1 MNWSE
6 TEIENEGEGE
16 GQAAPAP
23 AAPATNKDTG
33 ALFLGDTGRLP
44 AEARR
49 ALCQLLAGPSVDAQ
63 RQPTQ
68 WTALLRHE
76 DAVRSLL
83 CELFL
88 ELVLDRDGGIAFT
101 RQADTAELDS
111 PTLLRSA
118 PLTFIESVLLLHLRQ
133 QLAEADTRGER
144 AVVEELELVEAMSIY
159 QKNVS
164 TDQAGYGKR
173 VAAAIAKM
181 RENQLLSKLRGSED
195 RYEISPALKLLFSAE
210 DVQTLGEAYRQLREG
225 EPAPA
230 EAEAVSE
237 DADE

>member
-6 TEIENEGEGE
+6 TDPELA
-16 GQAAPAP
+16 QSSPAHVP
-23 AAPATNKDTG
+23 AQDGP
-33 ALFLGDTGRLP
+33 LFHGDTGMLTF
-44 AEARR
+44 EARR

-63 RQPTQ
+63 RQPAQ
-68 WTALLRHE
+68 WAAL
-76 DAVRSLL
+76 VRNEEAIRSVLA
-83 CELFL
+83 ELFL

-111 PTLLRSA
+111 PSLLRSA
-118 PLTFIESVLLLHLRQ
+118 PLTFIESVLLLFLRQ

-144 AVVEELELVEAMSIY
+144 AVVAEYELVEAMSIY
-159 QKNVS
+159 QRNVS
-164 TDQAGYGKR
+164 TDQAGYAKR

-181 RENQLLSKLRGSED
+181 RDNQLLSRLRGSED

-210 DVQTLGEAYRQLREG
+210 DVQALTEAYRQLREG
-225 EPAPA
+225 GQ
-230 EAEAVSE
+230 AVGD

>member
-6 TEIENEGEGE
+6 TELETEADAE
-16 GQAAPAP
+16 AAPVATPP
-23 AAPATNKDTG
+23 AAKANG
-33 ALFLGDTGRLP
+33 ALFLGDTGTLP

-68 WTALLRHE
+68 WAALLRHE
-76 DAVRSLL
+76 DAARSLL
-83 CELFL
+83 SELFL

-101 RQADTAELDS
+101 RQADTAEVDS

-118 PLTFIESVLLLHLRQ
+118 PLTFIESVLLLFLRQ

-144 AVVEELELVEAMSIY
+144 AVVEELQLVEAMSIY

-173 VAAAIAKM
+173 VSAAIAKM

-210 DVQTLGEAYRQLREG
+210 DVQVLADAYRQLRDGDAVETL
-225 EPAPA
+225 
-230 EAEAVSE
+230 EAVSD

>member
-6 TEIENEGEGE
+6 TETENDIE
-16 GQAAPAP
+16 ATPAP
-23 AAPATNKDTG
+23 AAPVLSGG
-33 ALFLGDTGRLP
+33 ALFVGDTGSLP
-44 AEARR
+44 LEARR
-49 ALCQLLAGPSVDAQ
+49 ALCLLLAGPSVDAQ
-63 RQPTQ
+63 RQPAQ
-68 WTALLRHE
+68 WAALLRNE
-76 DAVRSLL
+76 DDVRSLL

-88 ELVLDRDGGIAFT
+88 ELVLDRDGGVAFT
-101 RQADTAELDS
+101 RQYDTAELDS

-118 PLTFIESVLLLHLRQ
+118 PLTFIESVLLLFLRQ

-144 AVVEELELVEAMSIY
+144 AVVAEFQLVEAMSVY

-195 RYEISPALKLLFSAE
+195 RYEVSPALKLLFSAE
-210 DVQTLGEAYRQLREG
+210 HVQALGEAYRQLREG
-225 EPAPA
+225 DSSLFAA
-230 EAEAVSE
+230 SD

>member
-6 TEIENEGEGE
+6 TETENEIE
-16 GQAAPAP
+16 ATPAP
-23 AAPATNKDTG
+23 AAPVLSGG
-33 ALFLGDTGRLP
+33 ALFVGDTGSLP
-44 AEARR
+44 LEARR
-49 ALCQLLAGPSVDAQ
+49 ALCLLLAGPSVDAQ
-63 RQPTQ
+63 RQPAQ
-68 WTALLRHE
+68 WAALLRNE
-76 DAVRSLL
+76 DEVRSLL

-88 ELVLDRDGGIAFT
+88 ELVLDRDGGVAFT
-101 RQADTAELDS
+101 RQYDTAELDS

-118 PLTFIESVLLLHLRQ
+118 PLTFIESVLLLFLRQ

-144 AVVEELELVEAMSIY
+144 AVVADFQLVEAMSIY

-173 VAAAIAKM
+173 VVAAIAKM

-195 RYEISPALKLLFSAE
+195 RYEVSPALKLLFSAE
-210 DVQTLGEAYRQLREG
+210 DVQALGEAYRQLRDG
-225 EPAPA
+225 DSPLFAA
-230 EAEAVSE
+230 SD